1 MHMSAQGRLELH
13 RVAARKAAD
22 AARAAYAPHALQA
35 GGQAATAMEDSIN
48 AAGMRARRAGAA
60 A

>member
-1 MHMSAQGRLELH
+1 MHRA
-13 RVAARKAAD
+13 AARKAAQ
-22 AARAAYAPHALQA
+22 AARPAYAPHALQA

-48 AAGMRARRAGAA
+48 AAGMRAGRAGAA

>member
-1 MHMSAQGRLELH
+1 MSAQRRPEMS
-13 RVAARKAAD
+13 RAAARKAAE

-35 GGQAATAMEDSIN
+35 GGQAATAMNDSMN
-48 AAGMRARRAGAA
+48 AAGMRAMRAGAA

>member
-1 MHMSAQGRLELH
+1 MSAPGRQEMH
-13 RVAARKAAD
+13 RAAARKAAQ
-22 AARAAYAPHALQA
+22 AARPAYAPHALQA

-48 AAGMRARRAGAA
+48 AAGMRAGRAGAA